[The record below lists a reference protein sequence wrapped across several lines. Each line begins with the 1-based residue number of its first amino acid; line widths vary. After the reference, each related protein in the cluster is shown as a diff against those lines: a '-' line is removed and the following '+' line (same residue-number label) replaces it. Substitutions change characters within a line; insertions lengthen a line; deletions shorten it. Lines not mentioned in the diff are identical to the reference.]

1 MDYAEVIIK
10 LQIGVK
16 DLHDAINKKDW
27 STVDIESDNI
37 VFEFVKWF
45 CHRNGECNSKHAKHH
60 KFSNNCM

>member
-37 VFEFVKWF
+37 VFLAKQMQDSVADL
-45 CHRNGECNSKHAKHH
+45 SK
-60 KFSNNCM
+60 